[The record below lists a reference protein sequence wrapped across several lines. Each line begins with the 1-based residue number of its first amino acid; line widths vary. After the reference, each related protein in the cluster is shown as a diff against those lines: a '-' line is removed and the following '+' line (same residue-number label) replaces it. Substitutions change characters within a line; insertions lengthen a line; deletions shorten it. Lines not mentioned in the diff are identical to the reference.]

1 MFTLGKKLIKTSLGQ
16 KAKDAVIKGVKVS
29 SLGGP
34 VGLMLV

>member
-29 SLGGP
+29 SLGSP
-34 VGLMLV
+34 LGLMLV